1 MVDCHNANLIHK
13 VHLPTQ
19 NSPMK
24 ARQLLPLALAV
35 LPSVH
40 AARSVRVRS
49 VAGLPSLV
57 VDGRAVPAHMFFNA
71 TSDRKLVADS
81 LAQAFARSGI
91 HLHQFDVS
99 LDWSGDFDHVDKA
112 TADRRYRG
120 LDGRLRALA
129 SIDPQVMVL
138 LRVHVSP
145 PQTWAEKHPDEVL
158 TFQDGTKIFHSK
170 WTACHSYASELWRQ
184 DAGER
189 LCALIRH
196 LQTTGLEEHVLGY
209 LVFAGW
215 SGEWN
220 FFRQNRQDLP
230 GKRYAQLSN
239 MAVDHSPA
247 MCRAFRAFLVQ
258 KYGSDATLRTAWRT
272 DRVSLDAASPPT
284 EEQVRTLLCKQL
296 NSPAECAMASDY
308 FECNAKQVADSL
320 LHFARIARA
329 RSPNRINGAFFGE
342 FMFTHIGG
350 NRTPQRTGH
359 ADIDRVLASPHI
371 DFICSPMCYQSRFIG
386 GHSPSMCLVGSARLH
401 GKLVWYEYDQAT
413 HLARRV
419 SDKAQV
425 PNRQTP
431 TSLAETQS
439 LMRRGFGYALTH
451 GLGLW
456 WWDQEGRWGSA
467 VEGGVWYADD
477 KVRAEFDL
485 YQRTWVRAAD
495 RPQQVLPRPEIA
507 VIYDPRSCF
516 FQQSSWRDLS
526 YDLIYRQVDALG
538 KMGAP
543 YDIFSLSDLG
553 SIRNY
558 KLYIVWNAPTLT
570 DDQAKLLKELT
581 QRRGVTT
588 LWFYGPGYLSARGT
602 SPERVCELT
611 GLKVTRTTAVTHAR
625 LSPSSALV
633 AEVGL
638 GKSFGRDKPLDPAF
652 RVDGGLAL
660 AVYEGTD
667 VPAAATIER
676 GGWRSFYFASAPLP
690 SWVLRYVVGKAGCHQ
705 YTTTDDVVY
714 VGPAHIV
721 LHTAH
726 VGRHVLNLPE
736 PLTLRDA
743 FTETIVARKTTRLEL
758 VCSGTATWVLE
769 VSR

>member
-1 MVDCHNANLIHK
+1 
-13 VHLPTQ
+13 
-19 NSPMK
+19 MK
-24 ARQLLPLALAV
+24 ALGLTMLVLAIQPVAY
-35 LPSVH
+35 
-40 AARSVRVRS
+40 AARSVHVRM
-49 VAGLPSLV
+49 VDGLPALA
-57 VDGRAVPAHMFFNA
+57 VDGHAVPPHMFFNA
-71 TSDRKLVADS
+71 TWDRKLVADS
-81 LAQAFARSGI
+81 LAQAFAQSGI
-91 HLHQFDVS
+91 HLHQFDTG
-99 LDWSGDFDHVDKA
+99 LDWSDDFDQVDAA
-112 TADRRYRG
+112 TRATRYRG

-129 SIDPQVMVL
+129 GIDPKVMVL

-145 PQTWAEKHPDEVL
+145 RQTWADKHPDEVL

-170 WTACHSYASELWRQ
+170 WTACHSYASELWRRE
-184 DAGER
+184 AGQR
-189 LCALIRH
+189 LKALIRH
-196 LQTTGLEEHVLGY
+196 LQTSGLEEHVLGY
-209 LVFAGW
+209 LIFAGW

-220 FFRQNRQDLP
+220 FFRQKRQDLP

-247 MCRAFRAFLVQ
+247 TRRAFRAFLRR
-258 KYGSDATLRTAWRT
+258 KYGTDAALRTAWKNG
-272 DRVSLDAASPPT
+272 RVGLDAASPPT
-284 EEQVRTLLCKQL
+284 EEQVRTLLSRQL
-296 NSPAECAMASDY
+296 NSPKKCAMASDY

-320 LHFARIARA
+320 LHFARIARE

-359 ADIDRVLASPHI
+359 ADIDRVLASPDL
-371 DFICSPMCYQSRFIG
+371 DFVCSPMSYQSRFIG
-386 GHSPSMCLVGSARLH
+386 GHSPSMCLVGSAQLH

-425 PNRQTP
+425 PNRQAP
-431 TSLAETQS
+431 TSLAETQA

-477 KVRAEFDL
+477 KVRAEFSL
-485 YQRTWVRAAD
+485 YQRVWERAIAGHQ
-495 RPQQVLPRPEIA
+495 RLLPRPEIA

-516 FQQSSWRDLS
+516 LQQSSWRDLS

-538 KMGAP
+538 RMGAP
-543 YDIFSLSDLG
+543 YDIFSLGDLG
-553 SIRNY
+553 RIRKY
-558 KLYIVWNAPTLT
+558 KLYIVWNAPHLT
-570 DDQAKLLKELT
+570 HDQAKLLEELT

-588 LWFYGPGYLSARGT
+588 LWFYGPGYLSPRGT
-602 SPERVCELT
+602 SPTRVSKLT
-611 GLKVTRTTAVTHAR
+611 GLNVTQTTGVDHAK
-625 LSPSSALV
+625 LSPSSALA
-633 AEVGL
+633 AEGGL
-638 GKSFGRDKPLDPAF
+638 DKSFGRDKPLDPAF
-652 RVDGGLAL
+652 RVDGGETL

-667 VPAAATIER
+667 VPAAAAIER
-676 GGWRSFYFASAPLP
+676 DGWRSFYFASAPLP
-690 SWVLRYVVGKAGCHQ
+690 SWVLRYIARMAGCHQ
-705 YTTTDDVVY
+705 YSTTDEVVY

-726 VGRHVLNLPE
+726 AGGHVLKLPE
-736 PLTLRDA
+736 PLTLKDA
-743 FTETIVARKTTRLEL
+743 FTETVMARKTTRLEL
-758 VCSGTATWVLE
+758 VCSGTTTWVLE